1 MREGRYMR
9 YMREI
14 REGRERGHDI
24 IIISKIK

>member
-1 MREGRYMR
+1 MREGRYVR